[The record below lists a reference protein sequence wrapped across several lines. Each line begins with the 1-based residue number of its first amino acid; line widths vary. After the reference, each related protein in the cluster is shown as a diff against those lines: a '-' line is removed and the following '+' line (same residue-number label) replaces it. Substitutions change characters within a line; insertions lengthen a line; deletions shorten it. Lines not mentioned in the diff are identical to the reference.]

1 MRQSILALVN
11 LLAYTTI
18 TSLAR
23 SAFNMSDPYDLAQVG
38 KITQI
43 QGEMGKV
50 DLGEGTIVNANIAL
64 TDAKV
69 GDYVLVH
76 AGYVLKVLDIEEAKR
91 MLARWR

>member
-1 MRQSILALVN
+1 
-11 LLAYTTI
+11 
-18 TSLAR
+18 
-23 SAFNMSDPYDLAQVG
+23 MSDPYDLAQVG
-38 KITQI
+38 RITEI
-43 QGEMGKV
+43 HGELGKV
-50 DLGEGTIVNANIAL
+50 DLGGGTIVNANIAL

>member
-1 MRQSILALVN
+1 
-11 LLAYTTI
+11 
-18 TSLAR
+18 
-23 SAFNMSDPYDLAQVG
+23 MSDPYDLAQVG

-43 QGEMGKV
+43 QGEIAKI
-50 DLGEGTIVNANIAL
+50 DLGAGTIVTANIAL

-91 MLARWR
+91 MLAQWR

>member
-1 MRQSILALVN
+1 MN
-11 LLAYTTI
+11 
-18 TSLAR
+18 
-23 SAFNMSDPYDLAQVG
+23 DPYDLAQVG
-38 KITQI
+38 RITQI
-43 QGEMGKV
+43 QGELGKV
-50 DLGEGTIVNANIAL
+50 DLGGGTIVSANIAL